1 MAEPRHASVKREKC
15 DIEGCAAEGIRS
27 ISGKKVEKAGMA
39 ISSDPDKSA
48 HLCREHYRE
57 YKRKSKSDR
66 TYDRLGW

>member
-1 MAEPRHASVKREKC
+1 MAEPRHATGKKEKC
-15 DIEGCAAEGIRS
+15 DIEGCAAEGVRS

-39 ISSDPDKSA
+39 LSSDPEKSA

-57 YKRKSKSDR
+57 YKKKSKSDR